1 MCVYILK
8 EGVGAL
14 QIRQTN
20 FLTCLEMSDSLMIPY
35 TAMRPKSVGLEER
48 EHSKRQLQ

>member
-20 FLTCLEMSDSLMIPY
+20 FLTCLEMSDSLMIP
-35 TAMRPKSVGLEER
+35 MENKLFLIPLCGQNLFV
-48 EHSKRQLQ
+48 